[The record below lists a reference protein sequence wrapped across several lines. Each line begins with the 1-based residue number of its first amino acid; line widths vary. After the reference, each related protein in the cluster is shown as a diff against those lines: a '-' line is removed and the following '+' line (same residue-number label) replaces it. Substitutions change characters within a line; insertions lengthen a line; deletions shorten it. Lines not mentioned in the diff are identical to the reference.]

1 MIESLIMA
9 DDVEASLRERERDTV
24 TRMLEQAVPWRG
36 RTARL
41 HKDAASIGTGNDE
54 NANARGP
61 TPLAGCRV
69 FCGRIETADNI
80 VPGFGQP
87 ETSTSSASQIPRR
100 D

>member
-1 MIESLIMA
+1 MA
-9 DDVEASLRERERDTV
+9 VDVEESLREREGDTV
-24 TRMLEQAVPWRG
+24 TRMWERAVPWRG

-41 HKDAASIGTGNDE
+41 HKDAASIGTGNDG

-61 TPLAGCRV
+61 KPLADYLV
-69 FCGRIETADNI
+69 SYGRIETADSI